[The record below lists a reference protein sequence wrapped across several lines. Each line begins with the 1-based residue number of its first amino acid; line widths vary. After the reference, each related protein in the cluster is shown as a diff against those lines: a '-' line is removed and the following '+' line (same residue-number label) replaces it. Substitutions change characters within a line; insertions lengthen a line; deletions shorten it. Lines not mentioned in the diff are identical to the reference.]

1 MCAMCY
7 ESSLNTDNNNLYK
20 VEGICDISKQIIKD
34 MFVNYFTLYEKNPEA
49 LKRALSEVEFK

>member
-1 MCAMCY
+1 MCY

>member
-49 LKRALSEVEFK
+49 LKRALSEIEFK